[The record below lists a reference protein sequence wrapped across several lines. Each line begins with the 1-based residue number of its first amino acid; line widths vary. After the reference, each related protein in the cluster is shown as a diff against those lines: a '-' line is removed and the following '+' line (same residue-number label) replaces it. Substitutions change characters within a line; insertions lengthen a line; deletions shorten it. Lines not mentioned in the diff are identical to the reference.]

1 MDLTAPGTN
10 GYIYMLF
17 TDISFADL
25 PAASKTKRQIG
36 CDTHGTAYQPFV
48 CEHLVTNPDQGWFS
62 EEPNQENPWP
72 DAWCSVCEAFFQ
84 TQGEWNEENE
94 KHLKI
99 KLLCH
104 FCYEAFRAKSLGRG

>member
-62 EEPNQENPWP
+62 EELIKKILGLMLG
-72 DAWCSVCEAFFQ
+72 AVSAKLSS
-84 TQGEWNEENE
+84 
-94 KHLKI
+94 KHKASGTRKTKNI
-99 KLLCH
+99 
-104 FCYEAFRAKSLGRG
+104 